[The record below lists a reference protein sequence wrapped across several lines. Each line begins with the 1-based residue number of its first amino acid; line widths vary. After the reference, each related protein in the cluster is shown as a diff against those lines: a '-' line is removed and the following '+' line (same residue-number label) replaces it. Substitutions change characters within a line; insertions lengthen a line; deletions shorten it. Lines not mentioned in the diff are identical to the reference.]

1 MPPAIDRRTCLT
13 GLAALAL
20 AGPARAQT
28 GQIRSGDARTGE
40 AGRSDTLLVMEKGDR
55 SLSFYELATGRRTG
69 RVELPGEYP
78 HEFVV
83 DRAGARA
90 YAALYGAKSSTTPGP
105 GGDAVHVVDLA
116 ARSLTRT
123 IDCAPFRRLHGIR
136 LDARDRLFV
145 LSEDRDVLLGFDAPE
160 KAERPDRA
168 VGTGGIKGHLF
179 SLSRDGETAY
189 VANILSNTVSRVRPF
204 APAESPRVVAT
215 GLWPEGNALSPDEAT
230 LYVANRRSA
239 TLTALATEAMTITRT
254 VTTRG
259 DVVRVDCGPE
269 GDLIL
274 ANYAEK
280 SLSLLD
286 PALKEMAVVPLGAAP
301 VALARHPSSPLAFAA
316 LEDDRIAVVDLDG
329 RRVQGTLATG
339 REPDVMV
346 VLPG

>member
-1 MPPAIDRRTCLT
+1 MPPAIDRRTCLS

-20 AGPARAQT
+20 MTGPARAQ
-28 GQIRSGDARTGE
+28 GLDNGK

-55 SLSFYELATGRRTG
+55 SLSFYELASGRRTG

-105 GGDAVHVVDLA
+105 GGDSVYVVDLGT
-116 ARSLTRT
+116 RSLART
-123 IDCAPFRRLHGIR
+123 LTCAPFRRLHGIR
-136 LDARDRLFV
+136 LDAKDRLFV

-160 KAERPDRA
+160 RAERPDRA
-168 VGTGGIKGHLF
+168 VATGGLKGHLF

-189 VANILSNTVSRVRPF
+189 IANILSNTVSRVRPF
-204 APAESPRVVAT
+204 APAEMPRIAAT

-239 TLTALATEAMTITRT
+239 TLTALATEAMTVTRT
-254 VTTRG
+254 MPTRG

-286 PALKEMAVVPLGAAP
+286 PALKEVAVVALEGAP

-316 LEDDRIAVVDLDG
+316 LENDRIAIVDLEG
-329 RRVQGTLATG
+329 RRVQGMLATG

>member
-1 MPPAIDRRTCLT
+1 MPPAIDRRACLS

-20 AGPARAQT
+20 APTTGLARAQ
-28 GQIRSGDARTGE
+28 GS

-55 SLSFYELATGRRTG
+55 SLSFYELASGRRTG

-90 YAALYGAKSSTTPGP
+90 YVALYGAKSSTTPGP
-105 GGDAVHVVDLA
+105 GGESVYVVDLGT
-116 ARSLTRT
+116 RSLGRT
-123 IDCAPFRRLHGIR
+123 LTCAPFRRLHGIR
-136 LDARDRLFV
+136 LDAKDRLFV

-160 KAERPDRA
+160 RAERPDRA
-168 VGTGGIKGHLF
+168 VATGGLKGHLF

-189 VANILSNTVSRVRPF
+189 IANILSNTVSRVRPF
-204 APAESPRVVAT
+204 APAEMPRIAAT

-259 DVVRVDCGPE
+259 DVVRVDCGSE

-286 PALKEMAVVPLGAAP
+286 PSLKEVAVVALEAAP

-316 LEDDRIAVVDLDG
+316 LENDRIAIVDLEG
-329 RRVQGTLATG
+329 RRVQGMLAAG

>member
-1 MPPAIDRRTCLT
+1 MPPAIDRRTCLSS
-13 GLAALAL
+13 LAALAL
-20 AGPARAQT
+20 TTGAARAQT
-28 GQIRSGDARTGE
+28 GQTQ
-40 AGRSDTLLVMEKGDR
+40 AGRSDTLLVMEKGDHA
-55 SLSFYELATGRRTG
+55 LSFYELSSGRRTG
-69 RVELPGEYP
+69 RIDLPGEYP
-78 HEFVV
+78 HEFAV

-90 YAALYGAKSSTTPGP
+90 YVGLYGAKSSTTPGP
-105 GGDAVHVVDLA
+105 GGDAVHVVDLGT
-116 ARSLTRT
+116 RSLART
-123 IDCAPFRRLHGIR
+123 ISCAPFRRLHGLR
-136 LDARDRLFV
+136 LDGKDRLFV

-160 KAERPDRA
+160 RAERPDRA
-168 VGTGGIKGHLF
+168 VATGGIKGHLF

-189 VANILSNTVSRVRPF
+189 IANILSNTVSRVRPF
-204 APAESPRVVAT
+204 APAEVPRLAAT

-239 TLTALATEAMTITRT
+239 TLTALATEAMTATRT
-254 VTTRG
+254 LPTRG

-316 LEDDRIAVVDLDG
+316 LEDERIAVVDLEG
-329 RRVQGTLATG
+329 RRVQGYLATG

>member
-1 MPPAIDRRTCLT
+1 MPPAIDRRACLS

-20 AGPARAQT
+20 APMTGPARAQ
-28 GQIRSGDARTGE
+28 GA

-55 SLSFYELATGRRTG
+55 SLSFYELASGRRTG
-69 RVELPGEYP
+69 GVALPGEYP

-83 DRAGARA
+83 DRSGARA

-105 GGDAVHVVDLA
+105 GGDAVYVVDLA
-116 ARSLTRT
+116 ARNLSRT
-123 IDCAPFRRLHGIR
+123 IACAPFRRLHGIR
-136 LDARDRLFV
+136 LDAKDRLFV
-145 LSEDRDVLLGFDAPE
+145 LSEDRDVLLGFDAPGQ
-160 KAERPDRA
+160 AERPDRA
-168 VGTGGIKGHLF
+168 VATGGIKGHLF

-204 APAESPRVVAT
+204 APADAPRIAAT

-239 TLTALATEAMTITRT
+239 TLTALATEAMTVIRT
-254 VTTRG
+254 LPTRG

-286 PALKEMAVVPLGAAP
+286 PALKEVAVIALDGAP

-316 LEDDRIAVVDLDG
+316 LENDRIAVVDLEG
-329 RRVQGTLATG
+329 RRVQGMIATG

-346 VLPG
+346 LLPG

>member
-1 MPPAIDRRTCLT
+1 MPPAIDRRTCLA
-13 GLAALAL
+13 GLTALAL
-20 AGPARAQT
+20 TTGHARAQT
-28 GQIRSGDARTGE
+28 DRTQ
-40 AGRSDTLLVMEKGDR
+40 AGRSDTLLVMEKGDHA
-55 SLSFYELATGRRTG
+55 LSFYELASGRRTG

-78 HEFVV
+78 HEFAV

-90 YAALYGAKSSTTPGP
+90 YVGLYGAKSSTTPGP
-105 GGDAVHVVDLA
+105 GGDAVYVVDLGT
-116 ARSLTRT
+116 RSLART
-123 IDCAPFRRLHGIR
+123 IACAPFRRLHGLR
-136 LDARDRLFV
+136 LDAKDRLFV

-160 KAERPDRA
+160 RAERPDRA
-168 VGTGGIKGHLF
+168 VATGGLKGHLF

-204 APAESPRVVAT
+204 APADAPRLAAT

-239 TLTALATEAMTITRT
+239 TLTALATEAMTVTRT
-254 VTTRG
+254 LPTRG

-286 PALKEMAVVPLGAAP
+286 PALKEMAVVMLGAAP

-316 LEDDRIAVVDLDG
+316 LEDDRIAVVDLEG
-329 RRVQGTLATG
+329 RRVQGYLATG

-346 VLPG
+346 LLPG